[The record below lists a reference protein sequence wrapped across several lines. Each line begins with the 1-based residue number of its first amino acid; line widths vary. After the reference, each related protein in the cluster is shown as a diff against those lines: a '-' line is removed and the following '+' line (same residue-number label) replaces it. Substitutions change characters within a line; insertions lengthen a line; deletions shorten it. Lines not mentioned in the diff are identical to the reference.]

1 MLAFV
6 EGREYTAYRSMTAPW
21 WGYLSSYSKLSE
33 RFVVA
38 MKDDIILAEV
48 DGEGMIIDVE
58 KGTSHFLNETALLL
72 FKMMKEG
79 NSIDEIKEVM
89 LKEYDVDEAD
99 VEKDIREFIS
109 KLEKK
114 AVLWERK
121 NT

>member
-1 MLAFV
+1 MV
-6 EGREYTAYRSMTAPW
+6 APW
-21 WGYLSSYSKLSE
+21 WSFLSSYSKLSE

-58 KGTSHFLNETALLL
+58 KGTSHFLNETALFL

-79 NSIDEIKEVM
+79 NSIDEIKEAM
-89 LKEYDVDEAD
+89 IKEYDVDEAD
-99 VEKDIREFIS
+99 LEKDIREFIS
-109 KLEKK
+109 RLEKK
-114 AVLWERK
+114 ALSWGRK

>member
-1 MLAFV
+1 VIVA
-6 EGREYTAYRSMTAPW
+6 SW
-21 WGYLSSYSKLSE
+21 WGYLSNYSKLSE

-48 DGEGMIIDVE
+48 EGEGMIIDVE

-79 NSIDEIKEVM
+79 NSIDEIKEAM

-109 KLEKK
+109 RLEKK
-114 AVLWERK
+114 AVLWGRK

>member
-1 MLAFV
+1 
-6 EGREYTAYRSMTAPW
+6 
-21 WGYLSSYSKLSE
+21 
-33 RFVVA
+33 

-48 DGEGMIIDVE
+48 EGEGMIIDVE

-109 KLEKK
+109 RLEKK
-114 AVLWERK
+114 AMLWGRK

>member
-1 MLAFV
+1 
-6 EGREYTAYRSMTAPW
+6 
-21 WGYLSSYSKLSE
+21 
-33 RFVVA
+33 VVA

-48 DGEGMIIDVE
+48 EGEGMIIDVE

-79 NSIDEIKEVM
+79 NSIDEIKEAM

-99 VEKDIREFIS
+99 VEKDIREFMS
-109 KLEKK
+109 RLEKK
-114 AVLWERK
+114 AVLWGRK

>member
-1 MLAFV
+1 
-6 EGREYTAYRSMTAPW
+6 
-21 WGYLSSYSKLSE
+21 
-33 RFVVA
+33 
-38 MKDDIILAEV
+38 MKDDIIIAEV
-48 DGEGMIIDVE
+48 DGEGMVIDVE

-89 LKEYDVDEAD
+89 LKEYDVDEAN
-99 VEKDIREFIS
+99 VEKDIREFMS

-114 AVLWERK
+114 AVLWGRK

>member
-1 MLAFV
+1 
-6 EGREYTAYRSMTAPW
+6 
-21 WGYLSSYSKLSE
+21 
-33 RFVVA
+33 

-48 DGEGMIIDVE
+48 DGEGMAIDVE
-58 KGTSHFLNETALLL
+58 KGTSHFLNETALLI

-79 NSIDEIKEVM
+79 NSIDEIKEAM

-99 VEKDIREFIS
+99 VEKDIREFVS

-114 AVLWERK
+114 AVLWGRK

>member
-1 MLAFV
+1 M
-6 EGREYTAYRSMTAPW
+6 E
-21 WGYLSSYSKLSE
+21 
-33 RFVVA
+33 
-38 MKDDIILAEV
+38 DDIILAEV

-58 KGTSHFLNETALLL
+58 RGTSHFLNETALLL

-79 NSIDEIKEVM
+79 NSIDEIKEAM
-89 LKEYDVDEAD
+89 LKEYDVAEAD

-114 AVLWERK
+114 AVLWRRK

>member
-1 MLAFV
+1 MV
-6 EGREYTAYRSMTAPW
+6 SPW
-21 WGYLSSYSKLSE
+21 LGYLSSYGKLSE

-48 DGEGMIIDVE
+48 DGEGMAIDVE
-58 KGTSHFLNETALLL
+58 RGTSHFLNETALLI

-79 NSIDEIKEVM
+79 NSIDEIKEAM

-99 VEKDIREFIS
+99 VEKDIREFVS

-114 AVLWERK
+114 AVLWGRK